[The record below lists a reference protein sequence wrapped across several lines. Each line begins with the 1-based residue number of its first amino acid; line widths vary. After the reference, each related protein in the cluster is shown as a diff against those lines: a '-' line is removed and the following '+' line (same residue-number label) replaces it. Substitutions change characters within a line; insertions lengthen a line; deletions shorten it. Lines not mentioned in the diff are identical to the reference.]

1 MNVMNIAVAKIYQ
14 NLLNNDERVIFFT
27 GLYSTFTQQPIY
39 SIYKTV
45 RV

>member
-1 MNVMNIAVAKIYQ
+1 MNVINIAVAKIHQ

-27 GLYSTFTQQPIY
+27 GLYSAFTEQLIY
-39 SIYKTV
+39 LIYKKV